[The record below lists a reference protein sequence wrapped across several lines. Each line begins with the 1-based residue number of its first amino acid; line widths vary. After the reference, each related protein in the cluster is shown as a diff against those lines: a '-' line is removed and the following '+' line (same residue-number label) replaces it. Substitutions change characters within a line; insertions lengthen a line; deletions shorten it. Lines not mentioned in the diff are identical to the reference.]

1 MIAGVSGVLCVFQ
14 PAMISA
20 QGVPLRERGRPVGEN
35 AVPVGEHAVPVG
47 EHAVPIGEGAVPL
60 SQAGFRVGE
69 GAVPTKTNGIP
80 VGEGAVPTKTNGIP
94 VGEGAVPTKTNGIP
108 VGENAV
114 PTKTNGIP
122 VGENAVPT
130 KTNGIPV
137 GENAVPT
144 KTNGIPAGEDAYPLD
159 PDAAA
164 RAREAR
170 IRNRTEAMAHPQTS
184 QFFDGDDATRRANAN
199 RNLATAASAEQ
210 TLNAAST
217 AQQDVQDREWA
228 RAALGAAESRPSGLF
243 SEDWWAA
250 HPDVLDGPSRYF
262 AAKSEMAW
270 WQGSPWNQLI
280 RVLGMNAGIKPF
292 KYANDQN
299 ITFSNDV
306 IYVNGQPVS
315 SYEDFVATAKDLAD
329 ARTPAAGTPGWF
341 PLGVFVVSADADQKN
356 ASHAI
361 QLAMDNVG
369 NIAGVCV
376 SWPEGKALPIRGQVD
391 RNTQRVAF
399 SIGGSDQ
406 AVVETGLSNLTEPN
420 TRVWAHLPAMHSQ
433 TWLLARLNPGGE

>member
-1 MIAGVSGVLCVFQ
+1 MIAGVFGALCVSQ
-14 PAMISA
+14 PAILSA

-35 AVPVGEHAVPVG
+35 AVPVGENAVPVG

-60 SQAGFRVGE
+60 SQAGIPVGE
-69 GAVPTKTNGIP
+69 GAVPTKTNGIPVGEGAVPTTANGIPVGEGAVPTKSNGIP

-108 VGENAV
+108 VGE
-114 PTKTNGIP
+114 
-122 VGENAVPT
+122 
-130 KTNGIPV
+130 
-137 GENAVPT
+137 
-144 KTNGIPAGEDAYPLD
+144 DAYPTD

-164 RAREAR
+164 EAQQLR
-170 IRNRTEAMAHPQTS
+170 IRNRAAAMSHPQTS
-184 QFFDGDDATRRANAN
+184 QFFTGDDATRRAAAT
-199 RNLATAASAEQ
+199 RNLATATQAEPAV
-210 TLNAAST
+210 NGEAT
-217 AQQDVQDREWA
+217 AQPNARDRDWA
-228 RAALGAAESRPSGLF
+228 RAVLTAADSRPSGLF

-250 HPDVLDGPSRYF
+250 HPSVLEGPASYF
-262 AAKSEMAW
+262 AAKPEMSW
-270 WQGSPWNQLI
+270 WQGSPWSQLI
-280 RVLGMNAGIKPF
+280 RVLGMGNDLKPF

-315 SYEDFVATAKDLAD
+315 SYDDFVATAKALAD
-329 ARTPAAGTPGWF
+329 TRTPAAGSPGWF
-341 PLGVFVVSADADQKN
+341 PLGVFVVSADSDKQP

-369 NIAGVCV
+369 NISGVCV
-376 SWPEGKALPIRGQVD
+376 NWPEGKALPVRGQVD

-399 SIGGSDQ
+399 SIGGSAQ
-406 AVVETGLSNLTEPN
+406 AVVETGLANLTEPY

-433 TWLLARLNPGGE
+433 TWLMVRLNPGGE